1 MADPFHQGKRLP
13 PDTVPHLFDRQAVR
27 DDQAAHL
34 QQLNRP
40 GRRHR
45 LAGSNTGTWL
55 QPPGNGEPGLA
66 DPTADGPA
74 HDSHLRVLRLPA
86 RSIDVQLLGP
96 PLRRHPKRGS
106 L

>member
-1 MADPFHQGKRLP
+1 MADPFHNGKRLP

-55 QPPGNGEPGLA
+55 QPPSNGEPGPA
-66 DPTADGPA
+66 DPTADGPTNYA
-74 HDSHLRVLRLPA
+74 YLRVLGLPPG
-86 RSIDVQLLGP
+86 SVYIELLGP
-96 PLRRHPKRGS
+96 PLRPYPN
-106 L
+106 